1 MMVNTDSIFRIGK
14 GHTVCEDYALH
25 FSNGAIVSD
34 GCSSSKDTDFGS
46 RILSI
51 LARDE
56 VENAPVVNIDV
67 FGSVM
72 SKIEKI
78 SSMLNIGVHAFD
90 ATLIIAIYLKEL
102 HEAVVIISGDCC
114 VIYKEKN
121 RAVQYYNFY
130 YENDSAEGSFP
141 RYITYKLNKNRERVY
156 LEKQKRQ
163 TIFNSKLLG
172 TQRTSNDYKIL
183 SFSDLELEYL
193 LITSDGIETFRNIK
207 TNELIPIADIVHKL
221 TDFKQTKGEFIKRR
235 VNKMIK
241 TYEKQGVFHHDDFSV
256 AGIYL
261 N

>member
-1 MMVNTDSIFRIGK
+1 MVNTDSTFRIGK

-46 RILSI
+46 RIISV

-56 VENAPVVNIDV
+56 VENAPIINVDV

-78 SSMLNIGVHAFD
+78 SSVLNIGLQAFD
-90 ATLIIAIYLKEL
+90 ATLLIAVYLKEL
-102 HEAVVIISGDCC
+102 QQVVVILSGDGC
-114 VIYKEKN
+114 VIYKERNK
-121 RAVQYYNFY
+121 AVQFYQFY
-130 YENDSAEGSFP
+130 YENNYP
-141 RYITYKLNKNRERVY
+141 RYLTYKLNKDREGSY
-156 LEKQKRQ
+156 LEKEKYQKRFSSESLIHQ
-163 TIFNSKLLG
+163 KMI
-172 TQRTSNDYKIL
+172 NDYKIL
-183 SFSDLELEYL
+183 PFSDLELEYL
-193 LITSDGIETFRNIK
+193 LMTSDGIETFRNTK
-207 TNELIPIADIVHKL
+207 TNELIPIADVVSEL

-241 TYEKQGVFHHDDFSV
+241 TYEKQGVFHYDDFSV